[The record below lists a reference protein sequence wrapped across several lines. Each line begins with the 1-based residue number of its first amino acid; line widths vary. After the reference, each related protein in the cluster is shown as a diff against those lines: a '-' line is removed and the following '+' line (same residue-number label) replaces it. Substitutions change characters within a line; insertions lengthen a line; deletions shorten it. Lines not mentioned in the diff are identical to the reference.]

1 MNFKLFGSALILS
14 GTALGAGML
23 AIPMVLAQ
31 FGLFYSTLLM
41 LAICAGTT
49 YSALLLTEACSKTEL
64 AFGINTVANRTLGK
78 GGQVVTNILFYL
90 LLFCML
96 IAYILGAAD
105 LIKRIFSMFT
115 IEMSI
120 ETAQIGFTLV
130 ASVFVVCG
138 TQIIDKLNRVLFLFM
153 VSMLAITL
161 VILVPGISVDNLTQV
176 TNTDKGMLLN
186 TSTILFTSFASMP
199 VIPSLVAYNKEA
211 TSKQLRNMV
220 ILGSI
225 IPLICYLV
233 WLYAVVGNLNAN
245 DITHFSNISDLI
257 QTFSAK
263 NEYIEI
269 ILSVFTSLALLTS
282 FLGVAM
288 ALYNQNK
295 DMISHN
301 KVVTYVC
308 TFILP
313 LLGASLAA
321 DQFLSVL
328 GYAGVIL
335 VFLAIFIPLAMVI
348 ALRKKVKEED
358 NLIPH
363 TYQAEGGKFALGL
376 TLLFGLLLLISQ
388 I

>member
-41 LAICAGTT
+41 LVICAGTT
-49 YSALLLTEACSKTEL
+49 YAALLLAEACSKTEL
-64 AFGINTVANRTLGK
+64 AFGINTVANKTLGK
-78 GGQVVTNILFYL
+78 GGQLITNVLFYL

-105 LIKRIFSMFT
+105 LIKRILLMMDVE
-115 IEMSI
+115 ISI
-120 ETAQIGFTLV
+120 ELAQVIFTLG
-130 ASVFVVCG
+130 ASACVVYG
-138 TQIIDKLNRVLFLFM
+138 TQFIDKLNRVLFLFM
-153 VSMLAITL
+153 IAMLALTL
-161 VILVPGISVDNLTQV
+161 IILIPGMTADNLTQV
-176 TNTDKGMLLN
+176 TNHDKGMLFD

-211 TSKQLRNMV
+211 TKQQLRNMI
-220 ILGSI
+220 ILGSV

-233 WLYAVVGNLNAN
+233 WLYAVVGNLAAN
-245 DITHFSNISDLI
+245 EITHFANISDLI

-288 ALYNQNK
+288 ALYHQNK

-301 KVVTYVC
+301 KVVSYAC

-328 GYAGVIL
+328 SYAGVIL
-335 VFLAIFIPLAMVI
+335 VFLAVFIPLAMVVT
-348 ALRKKVKEED
+348 LRKKATTESHSERE
-358 NLIPH
+358 
-363 TYQAEGGKFALGL
+363 TYTAEGGYIALGL
-376 TLLFGLLLLISQ
+376 TFFFGLFLLISQ

>member
-1 MNFKLFGSALILS
+1 
-14 GTALGAGML
+14 
-23 AIPMVLAQ
+23 
-31 FGLFYSTLLM
+31 
-41 LAICAGTT
+41 
-49 YSALLLTEACSKTEL
+49 
-64 AFGINTVANRTLGK
+64 
-78 GGQVVTNILFYL
+78 
-90 LLFCML
+90 ML

-105 LIKRIFSMFT
+105 LIKRILSMFNLE
-115 IEMSI
+115 ISI
-120 ETAQIGFTLV
+120 EAAQVGFTLV
-130 ASVFVVCG
+130 ASAFVVCG

-161 VILVPGISVDNLTQV
+161 VILVPGISADNLTQV
-176 TNTDKGMLLN
+176 TNTDKGMLFN

-199 VIPSLVAYNKEA
+199 VIPSLVAYNKGA

-225 IPLICYLV
+225 IPLVCYLV

-301 KVVTYVC
+301 KIVVYVC

-358 NLIPH
+358 KLLPH
-363 TYQAEGGKFALGL
+363 TYQAEGGKIALGL
-376 TLLFGLLLLISQ
+376 TLMFGLLLLISQ

>member
-41 LAICAGTT
+41 LIICAGTT
-49 YSALLLTEACSKTEL
+49 YAALLLTEACSKTEL
-64 AFGINTVANRTLGK
+64 AFGINTVANKTIGK
-78 GGQVVTNILFYL
+78 GGQLVTNALFYL

-105 LIKRIFSMFT
+105 LIKRIFSMMNV
-115 IEMSI
+115 EMSI
-120 ETAQIGFTLV
+120 EFAQVAFTLF
-130 ASVFVVCG
+130 ASAFVVCG
-138 TQIIDKLNRVLFLFM
+138 TQIIDKLNRLLFFFM
-153 VSMLAITL
+153 ISMLVLTL
-161 VILVPGISVDNLTQV
+161 IILIPGMTVENLSQV
-176 TNTDKGMLLN
+176 TNHDKGMLFD

-211 TSKQLRNMV
+211 TKQQLRNMV
-220 ILGSI
+220 ILGLI

-233 WLYAVVGNLNAN
+233 WLYAVVGNLTAN
-245 DITHFSNISDLI
+245 EITHFSNISDLI

-269 ILSVFTSLALLTS
+269 ILSIFTSLALLTS

-301 KVVTYVC
+301 KIVTYVC

-313 LLGASLAA
+313 LLGAGLAA

-335 VFLAIFIPLAMVI
+335 VFLAIFIPLAMVVT
-348 ALRKKVKEED
+348 LRKKETEEVHQ
-358 NLIPH
+358 NLHIY
-363 TYQAEGGKFALGL
+363 TAEGGKLALGL

>member
-41 LAICAGTT
+41 LVICAGTT

-78 GGQVVTNILFYL
+78 GGQIITNALFYL
-90 LLFCML
+90 LLICML

-105 LIKRIFSMFT
+105 LLKRILAIFD

-120 ETAQIGFTLV
+120 EVAQIGFTLV
-130 ASVFVVCG
+130 ASMFVVCG

-161 VILVPGISVDNLTQV
+161 VILVPGISSDNLMQV
-176 TNTDKGMLLN
+176 TNTDSGMLFN

-199 VIPSLVAYNKEA
+199 VIPSLVTYNKEA
-211 TSKQLRNMV
+211 TSKQLRNMI

-233 WLYAVVGNLNAN
+233 WLYAVVGNLNA
-245 DITHFSNISDLI
+245 DELTHFSNISDLI

-269 ILSVFTSLALLTS
+269 ILSIFTSLALLTS

-288 ALYNQNK
+288 SLYNQNK

-301 KVVTYVC
+301 KIVTYVS

-348 ALRKKVKEED
+348 ALRKKNKNTAE
-358 NLIPH
+358 LSIH
-363 TYQAEGGKFALGL
+363 TYEAEGGKIALGL
-376 TLLFGLLLLISQ
+376 TLMFGLLLLISQ
-388 I
+388 V

>member
-41 LAICAGTT
+41 LIICAGTT
-49 YSALLLTEACSKTEL
+49 YAALLLTEACSKTEL
-64 AFGINTVANRTLGK
+64 AFGINTVANKTIGK
-78 GGQVVTNILFYL
+78 GGQLVTNALFYL

-105 LIKRIFSMFT
+105 LIKRIFSMMNV
-115 IEMSI
+115 EMSI
-120 ETAQIGFTLV
+120 EFAQVAFTLF
-130 ASVFVVCG
+130 ASAFVVCG
-138 TQIIDKLNRVLFLFM
+138 TQIIDKLNRLLFFFM
-153 VSMLAITL
+153 ISMLVLTL
-161 VILVPGISVDNLTQV
+161 IILIPGMKVENLSQV
-176 TNTDKGMLLN
+176 TNHDKGMLFD

-211 TSKQLRNMV
+211 TKQQLRNMV

-233 WLYAVVGNLNAN
+233 WLYAVVGNLTAN
-245 DITHFSNISDLI
+245 EITHFSNISDLI

-269 ILSVFTSLALLTS
+269 ILSIFTSLALLTS

-301 KVVTYVC
+301 KIVTYVC

-313 LLGASLAA
+313 LLGAGLAA

-335 VFLAIFIPLAMVI
+335 VFLAIFIPLAMVVT
-348 ALRKKVKEED
+348 LRKKETEEVHQ
-358 NLIPH
+358 NLHIY
-363 TYQAEGGKFALGL
+363 TAEGGKLALGL